1 LAAPKR
7 YGQQEILLRHSHGN
21 SLLLRCCRIRFGFFM
36 PFGAKKSFFNR
47 LKCSPMLRH
56 FFVHDEHFA
65 DELWDRTLTD
75 ESPSPKVT
83 VADVDSAVNNCALIC
98 ALLLSIPTGVISNLS
113 EDAFVNMM

>member
-1 LAAPKR
+1 
-7 YGQQEILLRHSHGN
+7 
-21 SLLLRCCRIRFGFFM
+21 
-36 PFGAKKSFFNR
+36 
-47 LKCSPMLRH
+47 MLRH
-56 FFVHDEHFA
+56 FFVHDEHFT
-65 DELWDRTLTD
+65 DELWDRTLAD